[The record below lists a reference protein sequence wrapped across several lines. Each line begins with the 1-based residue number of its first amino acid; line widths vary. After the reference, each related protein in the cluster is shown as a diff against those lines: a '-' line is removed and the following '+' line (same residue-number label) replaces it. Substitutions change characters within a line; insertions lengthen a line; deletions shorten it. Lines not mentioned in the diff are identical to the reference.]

1 MEMAGKYYAV
11 RKGRKQGVFF
21 SWEECK
27 KQIDGFSGAEYKS
40 FKEKKE
46 AENFAFPKNCF
57 AVEEAEKLETTK
69 ELLVV
74 YVDGSYSKEQ
84 KRYAYGC
91 VILLPEET
99 VTLSGSGQAED
110 YVDMRNVA
118 GEILGSQAAVEWAIL
133 NHYKSIVIHYD
144 YEGIEK
150 WANGIWKA
158 NKTGTRA
165 YARFISEKRK
175 EIEIRFVKVP
185 AHSGV
190 KYNEMADQLA
200 KGALKNF

>member
-1 MEMAGKYYAV
+1 MASKYYAV

-40 FKEKKE
+40 FKDRQEAEQFVFGENPYAIKKE
-46 AENFAFPKNCF
+46 
-57 AVEEAEKLETTK
+57 EELKTTE
-69 ELLVV
+69 ELLIA

-99 VTLSGSGQAED
+99 VTLSGSGAAAE
-110 YVDMRNVA
+110 YVEMRNVA

-133 NHYKSIVIHYD
+133 HGYRSVVIHYD

-158 NKTGTRA
+158 NKTGTQA
-165 YARFISEKRK
+165 YARFISEKCK

-200 KGALKNF
+200 KKALSDL